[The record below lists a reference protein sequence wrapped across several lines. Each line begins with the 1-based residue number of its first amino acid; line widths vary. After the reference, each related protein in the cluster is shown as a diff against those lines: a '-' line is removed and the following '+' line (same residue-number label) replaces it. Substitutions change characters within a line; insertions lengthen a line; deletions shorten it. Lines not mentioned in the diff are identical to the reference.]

1 MPIKTPSSSPASVPD
16 PAPASQG
23 KGPLHQMAATT
34 ATDYWND
41 SCSVEELTYAIAR
54 GLQRREAGGEDVA
67 AMTPVCTPM
76 VGRLDD
82 WL

>member
-1 MPIKTPSSSPASVPD
+1 MSVTPPSSSPSSPPESGQPSTRGVPL
-16 PAPASQG
+16 Q
-23 KGPLHQMAATT
+23 QTAATT